1 MIDLL
6 LIGNKEAFKMNSAL
20 AIAIICVVGV
30 IAEAAGE
37 NKTTDAPPPTQAPTT
52 LAPTTKPTLAPTPKP
67 TEKPKPILA
76 FEYTLKDSNGPC
88 VLLKLGARIEQ
99 GKEIFDLPKNAN
111 VTGTCGSDIQ
121 LVFAEKTLK
130 ISFAKTDEDKK
141 WEVSD
146 FSVIVANTT
155 TVFKDN
161 NTKTYKVNMD
171 EAFSCRTVH
180 KIVDGD
186 MTLTVKEFQMQP
198 FVKGDKYGRVIHCE
212 ADKAANNVV
221 PIAVGAALALLV
233 IIVLVLYLIGRQKH
247 QKGYQTV

>member
-1 MIDLL
+1 
-6 LIGNKEAFKMNSAL
+6 MNSAL

-30 IAEAAGE
+30 IAVAKGQ
-37 NKTTDAPPPTQAPTT
+37 NTTTAAPPTPPATTQ
-52 LAPTTKPTLAPTPKP
+52 APTPKP
-67 TEKPKPILA
+67 TLVPTPKPTQKPKPILA
-76 FEYTLKDSNGPC
+76 FDYTLKDANGPC

-99 GKEIFDLPKNAN
+99 GKESFDLPKNAN
-111 VTGTCGSDIQ
+111 VSGTCGSDIQ
-121 LVFAEKTLK
+121 LVFAGKTLK

-146 FSVIVANTT
+146 FAVVEGNTT
-155 TVFKDN
+155 TMFKDN
-161 NTKTYKVNMD
+161 DTKTYKVSMD
-171 EAFSCRTVH
+171 EAFSCRTLH
-180 KIVDGD
+180 KIANGD

-198 FVKGDKYGRVIHCE
+198 FVKGDKFGRVIHCE

-221 PIAVGAALALLV
+221 PIAVGAALAVLV